1 MPKIVAEIYQVGTV
15 TEVHDN
21 VSTIV
26 IFDEY
31 VDALY
36 KIGGME
42 YLDILF
48 WIPLKRDVLKVH
60 PKGNSSNPLRGVFS
74 TRSPKRPNNIG
85 VTTVKLLRSEGNTLY
100 VEGLDAFKDTAVI
113 DIKSGRD
120 ANGH

>member
-15 TEVHDN
+15 TEVQDN
-21 VSTIV
+21 VSTII

-31 VDALY
+31 MDALY
-36 KIGGME
+36 KIEEME

-85 VTTVKLLRSEGNTLY
+85 VTTVKLLRSKGNTLY

>member
-15 TEVHDN
+15 TEVQND
-21 VSTIV
+21 VSAIT

-36 KIGGME
+36 KIEDME

-60 PKGNSSNPLRGVFS
+60 PKGNPSNPLRGVFS

-85 VTTVKLLRSEGNTLY
+85 ITTVKLLRSKGNTLY
-100 VEGLDAFKDTAVI
+100 VEGLDAFKNTAII
-113 DIKSGRD
+113 DIKSGRN
-120 ANGH
+120 ANGR

>member
-21 VSTIV
+21 VSTII

-36 KIGGME
+36 KIEGME

-48 WIPLKRDVLKVH
+48 WMPLKRDVLKVH